1 MEAVFLS
8 ELFELNDEFERIGT
22 FDAIINKDS
31 HFFINLLRLK
41 RAETLEFKKSYNKI
55 NEYFE
60 KIMLLLDSSKTK
72 GDKFYRAALKSYA
85 FREVNGINLGFSE
98 TKTGS
103 GFGSKLAEIVIGDAF
118 DIVKSGSKQPEV
130 FQLVGLFEQNVGA
143 DRLSDMIAS
152 LILPDILKYT
162 QRINN
167 ELGISQLKYPN
178 IAFNNGIAIN
188 PYKNCEL
195 LYLPKE
201 ILHELPIARDWS
213 DIDRVISENEVIRNE
228 INMAVG
234 EQWYKMSANQK
245 KEYLKNQVFMNQT
258 RCARVLEGYCNT
270 EISQFDIEKNF
281 DYRVAS
287 IFREIRNSGVLDFLQ
302 HSKSGFQNSRDIA
315 FLILD
320 IFKDWV
326 ENNKGWDLIISS
338 PTRQREKI
346 IQSLIHLCGKKICY
360 DHDYDFSFEPNEGPG
375 PADIKISCG
384 AKNKTIIEVKLNSNV
399 QYLHGYEEQLE
410 IYKRA
415 ENTDSGIY
423 LYVKVEDHPQRDF
436 KLLETYRRAKQ
447 SDQNAPDLFVIDSR
461 KQLSASKK

>member
-1 MEAVFLS
+1 M
-8 ELFELNDEFERIGT
+8 
-22 FDAIINKDS
+22 
-31 HFFINLLRLK
+31 
-41 RAETLEFKKSYNKI
+41 
-55 NEYFE
+55 
-60 KIMLLLDSSKTK
+60 
-72 GDKFYRAALKSYA
+72 
-85 FREVNGINLGFSE
+85 
-98 TKTGS
+98 
-103 GFGSKLAEIVIGDAF
+103 
-118 DIVKSGSKQPEV
+118 
-130 FQLVGLFEQNVGA
+130 
-143 DRLSDMIAS
+143 
-152 LILPDILKYT
+152 KYT
-162 QRINN
+162 QRINS

-178 IAFNNGIAIN
+178 ITFKNGIAIN

-234 EQWYKMSANQK
+234 EQWYKMSANLK
-245 KEYLKNQVFMNQT
+245 KEYLKEQVFMNQM
-258 RCARVLEGYCNT
+258 RCARVIEGYCNT
-270 EISQFDIEKNF
+270 EISLFDIEKNF

-302 HSKSGFQNSRDIA
+302 HSNSGFQNSKDIA
-315 FLILD
+315 FFILD

-346 IQSLIHLCGKKICY
+346 VQSLIHLCGKKICY

-436 KLLETYRRAKQ
+436 KLLETYRRAKL

-461 KQLSASKK
+461 KQLSASKKMIAKS